1 VTGKERWLQ
10 YECYVKNNEKMDNI
24 TKHQGYSSQNHSE
37 NLPSHLSGWLASKKT
52 GDTNDVEGVEKREH
66 FCTVGEIVT
75 WFSHCGKQYDKS
87 SENKELP
94 YNPAFPHMDIYPK
107 KIKILT

>member
-1 VTGKERWLQ
+1 
-10 YECYVKNNEKMDNI
+10 M
-24 TKHQGYSSQNHSE
+24 
-37 NLPSHLSGWLASKKT
+37 ASIKKT